1 MKRSAWI
8 PLITLALLGES
19 VLSQDALAI
28 LKKTDQVT
36 FAPKDQKA
44 TVRLIMTDKKGNEQT
59 REAEYIQKGSEMRLF
74 RFTAPASQKGIAF
87 LSLPEDV
94 MYIYMPAFGKE
105 QRIASHVKNQSFAGT
120 DFSYDDMES
129 KTMSEEY
136 DPKLISET
144 ADSYL
149 LELSPKPG
157 LKSDNSK
164 VVVIIRK
171 DNYYFSKVEYY
182 DLGGRKYKELLNQN
196 IEKIGNY
203 WIAKDMLM
211 KDLLKS
217 HSTRMLTEQITVD
230 SNIPDEEFSVRKLKQ

>member
-1 MKRSAWI
+1 MKPSA
-8 PLITLALLGES
+8 LITTIVLLINIQAAW
-19 VLSQDALAI
+19 SQDALAI

-36 FAPKDQKA
+36 YAPKDQKA
-44 TVRLIMTDKKGNEQT
+44 SVRLVMTDKKGNEQI
-59 REAEYIQKGSEMRLF
+59 READYIQKGSDMRLF
-74 RFTAPASQKGIAF
+74 RFTAPASQQGIAF
-87 LSLPEDV
+87 LSLPGDV

-136 DPKLISET
+136 DPKFISES
-144 ADSYL
+144 ADSYV
-149 LELSPKPG
+149 LELTPKPG

-164 VVVIIRK
+164 LIVTIRK
-171 DNYYFSKVEYY
+171 DNYYFSKLEYY
-182 DLGGRKYKELLNQN
+182 DLGGRKYKELMNKSV
-196 IEKIGNY
+196 EKINGY

-211 KDLLKS
+211 TDLMKS

-230 SNIPDEEFSVRKLKQ
+230 SNIPDDEFSVRKLKQ

>member
-1 MKRSAWI
+1 MKPFALITVIALLISIQSAW
-8 PLITLALLGES
+8 
-19 VLSQDALAI
+19 SQDALAI

-44 TVRLIMTDKKGNEQT
+44 SVKLIMSDKKGNEQT

-120 DFSYDDMES
+120 DFSYDDLES
-129 KTMSEEY
+129 KTLSEEY
-136 DPKLISET
+136 DPKFISES
-144 ADSYL
+144 ADSYV
-149 LELSPKPG
+149 LELTPKPG

-164 VVVIIRK
+164 LVVTIRK

-182 DLGGRKYKELLNQN
+182 DLGGRKCKELENKSV
-196 IEKIGNY
+196 EKINGY
-203 WIAKDMLM
+203 WIARDMLM
-211 KDLLKS
+211 TDLLKS
-217 HSTRMLTEQITVD
+217 HSTRMLSDQIIVD
-230 SNIPDEEFSVRKLKQ
+230 SNIPDDEFSIRKLKQ